1 MAEDDL
7 LAEVLRVVG
16 RLSFKDIV
24 RLQDRL
30 SGEIKSRFEKQ
41 LAVAF
46 SDIVG
51 STPYFE
57 RFGNEEGRKLQQRHH
72 DLVQQVAS
80 VAGGRIVDT
89 AGDGAFLVFPT
100 ADAAADAL
108 IALQKQISR
117 DNAGRQ
123 RPHQLEVRLGFH
135 FGGVLTD
142 GQLVSGEAVNLAAR
156 VAGSGAPGEIRL
168 TKDAFRELRNILL
181 RLSSRSLGAA
191 ALKGITDPVDL
202 FALEWRDRML
212 FPDAIRI
219 RETGAEISLPSK
231 DAIAFGRLAE
241 QEGLEANDV
250 VLALPDEAA
259 TRKISRWHFELR
271 RHADGVLLRQL
282 SDRLTEVDGQ
292 SVAKG
297 GEVPIRPGSVVRA
310 GRVIT
315 LEFVSRAFPQTLET
329 RDASFVP

>member
-1 MAEDDL
+1 MRNQDALEAIL
-7 LAEVLRVVG
+7 QTLGELTMT
-16 RLSFKDIV
+16 DIV

-30 SGEIKSRFEKQ
+30 SAELEGRFGKQ

-80 VAGGRIVDT
+80 AAGGRIVDT

-100 ADAAADAL
+100 AASAASAFID
-108 IALQKQISR
+108 LQKQISR
-117 DNAGRQ
+117 DNAGRP
-123 RPHQLEVRLGFH
+123 RAHQLEARLGFH
-135 FGGVLTD
+135 VGAVLTD

-168 TKDAFRELRNILL
+168 TRGAFREMDDIVL
-181 RLSSRSLGAA
+181 RLNSRSLGAV
-191 ALKGITDPVDL
+191 ALKGITDPVEL
-202 FALEWRDRML
+202 FALEWRDRTL
-212 FPDAIRI
+212 FPDAVRI
-219 RETGAEISLPSK
+219 KETGEEIRLPSK

-241 QEGLEANDV
+241 QGLEANDV
-250 VLALPDEAA
+250 VLVLPDEMA

-271 RHADGVLLRQL
+271 RNVDGVLLRQL
-282 SDRLTEVDGQ
+282 SERLTEVDGQ
-292 SVAKG
+292 AVAKG
-297 GEVPIRPGSVVRA
+297 NEVPIRPGSVVRA

-315 LEFVSRAFPQTLET
+315 LEFLSRVFPQTLET
-329 RDASFVP
+329 RDASFLPD